1 MFTVYTLIK
10 VCQTLHLAALWGST
24 LKRKNLLL
32 LEQIH
37 SFKSR
42 PQLGRASLPRKANRK
57 SQKSFSF
64 IEMVEKDGGVPNMI
78 NGYCLRCSFLATAAN
93 FLSKTGF
100 IFEFI
105 FCHDLLNKCKMTL

>member
-10 VCQTLHLAALWGST
+10 VFETLHLAALWGST

-42 PQLGRASLPRKANRK
+42 PQLVRASLPRKANRK

-64 IEMVEKDGGVPNMI
+64 IEMVEKDGGVPKHDQWILSALLFFSNCCKFF
-78 NGYCLRCSFLATAAN
+78 YQRLSLFLNLYFVT
-93 FLSKTGF
+93 
-100 IFEFI
+100 I
-105 FCHDLLNKCKMTL
+105 C